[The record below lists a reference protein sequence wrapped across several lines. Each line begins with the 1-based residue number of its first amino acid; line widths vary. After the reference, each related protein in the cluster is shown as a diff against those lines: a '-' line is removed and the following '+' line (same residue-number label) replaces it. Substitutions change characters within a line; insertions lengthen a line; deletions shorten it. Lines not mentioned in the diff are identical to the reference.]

1 MTEEPPLTPI
11 QRSYLEGFDAYLG
24 AETLGERRRG
34 ESVMNGTLPFLL
46 AEKKHEDVLRARVE
60 RARLREVRG
69 QPELEP
75 LDRLIV
81 DL

>member
-1 MTEEPPLTPI
+1 MTPI
-11 QRSYLEGFDAYLG
+11 QRAYVEGFDAYLG
-24 AETLGERRRG
+24 AETLGERNRG

-46 AEKKHEDVLRARVE
+46 AEQKREDILEARVK